1 MPQKTVITKVNE
13 LGGEDG
19 IRVHFPQNRVLYA
32 DQFTGFA
39 PDTAEER
46 EVFSPS
52 TIDDVFDHYR
62 PSIERVFLTN
72 EEGEF
77 FYEDFAFGSL
87 SDFEDEKLIAQSEVL
102 SNSVYKKETYYSIIR
117 CLERNRDLRK
127 LMSDK
132 EGKEALKNVF
142 KAMKAE
148 LTEPKKD

>member
-32 DQFTGFA
+32 DQFTGFP
-39 PDTAEER
+39 PDTVEER
-46 EVFSPS
+46 AVFSPS

-62 PSIERVFLTN
+62 PSVERIFLTN

-77 FYEDFAFGSL
+77 FYEDFSFGSIN
-87 SDFEDEKLIAQSEVL
+87 DFEDEKLIAQSEVL

-117 CLERNRDLRK
+117 SLERNRDLRK

-148 LTEPKKD
+148 LTGPKKD